1 MNEEKLNLSTRKFL
15 KNVGVNSQRIIE
27 NSIRKAVD
35 SNHIN
40 SSRNINVSIL
50 LKIEDLNIEE
60 EITGNIDVEI

>member
-27 NSIRKAVD
+27 NNIRKAVD

-40 SSRNINVSIL
+40 SSRNVNVSIL
-50 LKIEDLNIEE
+50 LKIDDLNIEE

>member
-27 NSIRKAVD
+27 NNIRKAVD

-50 LKIEDLNIEE
+50 LKIDDLNIEE

>member
-1 MNEEKLNLSTRKFL
+1 MNEEKLNISTRKFL

-27 NSIRKAVD
+27 NNVRKAVD

-60 EITGNIDVEI
+60 EIKGNIDVEI